1 MEKVYLDNGA
11 GTMPCESVL
20 DNIKDFAELFYN
32 ASSINELSKYNKH
45 VIENTRNRIAN
56 LINAE
61 PEEIIFTSCA
71 SESNSLAID
80 GFLKCHENYNVVS
93 SNVEHDSIMN
103 NPNVTSFIEVGR
115 NGFLSAASFKNHDY
129 TLFVCMMA
137 NNEIGSIQ
145 PIKDISK
152 VVHQGYNNY
161 LFVDATA
168 AFGHMNIDV
177 KEMGIDMM
185 SATAQKV
192 GGINGCAFLY
202 VKNGLKL
209 KPIIYGHQENGIRGG
224 TYNQLAIKCFGLA
237 LDTISEKKQ
246 IAMKAKRNY
255 LINGLLDINGVHLN
269 GTVVNRLC
277 NNINIRIDNLGI
289 NNQQLVTIL
298 DGMGYVVSPSSACN
312 SGEEKPSHVLK
323 AIGLTDEQAN
333 HSIRITLSDEVSV
346 QELDGFID
354 ALRSVILMNKID
366 QEIYQ
371 R

>member
-1 MEKVYLDNGA
+1 MGKVYLDNGA
-11 GTMPCESVL
+11 GTMPCKSVL
-20 DNIKDFAELFYN
+20 ENIKDFAELFYN

-45 VIENTRNRIAN
+45 VIECTRDKIAK

-80 GFLKCHENYNVVS
+80 GFLKCHDNYSVIS
-93 SNVEHDSIMN
+93 SNIEHDSIMN
-103 NPNVTSFIEVGR
+103 NPNIASFINVNK
-115 NGFLSAASFKNHDY
+115 NGFLNIDDFKYHDL
-129 TLFVCMMA
+129 TLFACMIA

-145 PIKDISK
+145 PIEEISK
-152 VVHQGYNNY
+152 VIHDGCDNY

-168 AFGHMNIDV
+168 AFGHMDIDV
-177 KEMGIDMM
+177 KKMGIDMM
-185 SATAQKV
+185 SATAQKI

-202 VKNGLKL
+202 VKNGIEL
-209 KPIIYGHQENGIRGG
+209 KPIIYGHQEEGIRGG

-237 LDTISEKKQ
+237 LDTINKKKQ

-255 LINGLLDINGVHLN
+255 LIDGLLDINGVHLN
-269 GTVVNRLC
+269 GTVANRLC
-277 NNINIRIDNLGI
+277 NNVNIRIDNLGI
-289 NNQQLVTIL
+289 DNQQLVTIL

-312 SGEEKPSHVLK
+312 SGEENPSHVLK

-346 QELDGFID
+346 QELDGFVD
-354 ALRSVILMNKID
+354 ALRSVIFMNKID